1 VRTFAPFVAGV
12 ARMTF
17 ARFVSFVV
25 LGAAI
30 WIVSLV
36 AAGYVFGNVP
46 VVRDHMSSIV
56 LLGVAVGVGSLL
68 VSGLWRLISRRRE
81 RV

>member
-1 VRTFAPFVAGV
+1 
-12 ARMTF
+12 M
-17 ARFVSFVV
+17 SFVV

-36 AAGYVFGNVP
+36 AAGYAFGNVP

-56 LLGVAVGVGSLL
+56 LLGVGVGVGSLL
-68 VSGLWRLISRRRE
+68 VSGVWRLVNGRRQRA
-81 RV
+81 